1 MNNNKKSN
9 FKVEGSFEIY
19 ERRRSLVQDE
29 KIIELYFS
37 RDERAVYETQKK
49 YGKYLNT
56 IAYNV
61 LSSSEDAEECENDTY
76 LAAWQA
82 IPPARPES
90 LAAYLGGTARKI
102 ALNLLRRRSADKRG
116 GGECDVCLHEL
127 EECLPDRE
135 PEERV
140 RSEELTA
147 ALNAFLQTLGE
158 RERTVFVCRYWYCC
172 SVADVAER
180 FSLKENTVKSI
191 LRRTRVKL
199 RRFLRKENIE
209 L

>member
-1 MNNNKKSN
+1 M
-9 FKVEGSFEIY
+9 
-19 ERRRSLVQDE
+19 VQDE
-29 KIIELYFS
+29 KIIELYFA

-61 LSSSEDAEECENDTY
+61 LSSSEDAEECENDAY
-76 LAAWQA
+76 LAAWNA
-82 IPPARPES
+82 IPPARPDS
-90 LAAYLGGTARKI
+90 LGAYLGGTVRNI

-116 GGECDVCLHEL
+116 GGESEVCLQEL
-127 EECLPDRE
+127 EECLTDRE
-135 PEERV
+135 AEERV

-147 ALNAFLQTLGE
+147 ALNIFLQSLGT
-158 RERTVFVCRYWYCC
+158 RERRVFVCRYWYCYT
-172 SVADVAER
+172 VADVAER
-180 FSLKENTVKSI
+180 FSLKENTVKSM

-199 RRFLRKENIE
+199 RRFLRKENID